1 MEKADIAITDFRTYI
16 SGKPILRNAGENM
29 NNKKLHLK
37 KAEENLVAGLRA
49 GETDDEQIKAKIL
62 KAISEVQKA
71 LELIGQREKNK
82 YHHDSGEDED
92 MWVG

>member
-1 MEKADIAITDFRTYI
+1 M
-16 SGKPILRNAGENM
+16 S
-29 NNKKLHLK
+29 NKKLHLK
-37 KAEENLVAGLRA
+37 KAEENLVASLKA
-49 GETDDEQIKAKIL
+49 GETDDEQLRANTL

-71 LELIGQREKNK
+71 LELIRQREKDK